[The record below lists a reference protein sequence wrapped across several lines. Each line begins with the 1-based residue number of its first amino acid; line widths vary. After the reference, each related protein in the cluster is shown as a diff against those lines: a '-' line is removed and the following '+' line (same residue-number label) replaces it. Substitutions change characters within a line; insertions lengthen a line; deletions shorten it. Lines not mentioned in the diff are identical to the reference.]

1 MIVLEGTDAIGK
13 TSVINNL
20 GNYELVDR
28 DKNIC
33 NLMDFRISLDERV
46 IKLKDYLE
54 KSKRKVI
61 FLINNDREELERRI
75 SARTMIDE
83 FDKYAY
89 LYNLLY
95 LETYIYMEKNNLLND
110 NLFMID
116 CTGLTLTEEIQK
128 VKEKVKSI
136 CQI

>member
-75 SARTMIDE
+75 SARTKIDE

>member
-20 GNYELVDR
+20 GNYDLVDR

-33 NLMDFRISLDERV
+33 NLMDFKISLDERV

-75 SARTMIDE
+75 STRTKIDE

-116 CTGLTLTEEIQK
+116 CTGLTLTEETEK

>member
-75 SARTMIDE
+75 SARTKIDE

-110 NLFMID
+110 NLFIID

>member
-33 NLMDFRISLDERV
+33 NLMDFRISLNERV

-75 SARTMIDE
+75 SARTKIDE